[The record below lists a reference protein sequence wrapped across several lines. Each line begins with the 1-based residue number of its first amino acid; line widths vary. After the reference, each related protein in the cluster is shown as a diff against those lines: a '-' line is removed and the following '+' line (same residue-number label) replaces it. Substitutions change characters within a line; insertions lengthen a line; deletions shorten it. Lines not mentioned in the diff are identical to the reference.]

1 MHRSFISS
9 VLRRRKWRL
18 PSEYPHRSLVSSVL
32 RRRIR
37 RLPSESP
44 AIRSL
49 STAYEQSPYSSVDV
63 DPAVIASYPN
73 GATTVTDAEISI
85 FSEIKPT
92 PVSLRQILETTDP
105 FEAAQFLHSEFPVR
119 CAERI
124 RMIESIPTSQW
135 VSVPE
140 LVEAHGRHVLAFW
153 RLRAVSIDAE
163 NRDLDAF
170 TEAVREVVQ
179 ENVDMTALIT
189 KGMTDLYRTSDEEM
203 IDNAYVDNFLNTFL
217 LNRLGSNVL
226 LKQYLAVVS
235 PDEFGFGV
243 HNEQTGEGI
252 VDPECDVARLC
263 RETAR
268 SVGQMCKKETDRI
281 PPPITVEAF
290 SASESDV
297 SHNGMSTSPKFSF
310 IPPALGYILRELLK
324 NSCRATVD
332 ACRALP
338 HGEVRRRP
346 VSVTVSADDAR
357 MMICVADRGGGIPF
371 DRMEN
376 VWSYLHST
384 TRKKW
389 EDDMSLADCDADHD
403 DIVSNLPVSGN
414 EDNNPTELAGYGIG
428 LPMSRLYAR
437 YLGGDLNLISL
448 PGYGTHAYVFLPRL
462 SSDQIETFPDQPRQ
476 GFQGDCNA
484 QSGGHKPDF
493 VL

>member
-1 MHRSFISS
+1 MHRSLISS
-9 VLRRRKWRL
+9 VLRRR
-18 PSEYPHRSLVSSVL
+18 V
-32 RRRIR
+32 R

-49 STAYEQSPYSSVDV
+49 STAYEQQSPYSSVEV

-105 FEAAQFLHSEFPVR
+105 YEAAQFLHSEFPVR

-135 VSVPE
+135 VNVPE
-140 LVEAHGRHVLAFW
+140 LVEAHGRHVMAFW
-153 RLRAVSIDAE
+153 RLRSVSIDSE
-163 NRDLDAF
+163 CRDLDAF
-170 TEAVREVVQ
+170 TEAVRDVVH

-203 IDNAYVDNFLNTFL
+203 IDSAYVDNFLNTFL

-235 PDEFGFGV
+235 PNEFGFGV

-371 DRMEN
+371 DRMDN

-389 EDDMSLADCDADHD
+389 EDDMSVADCDADHD
-403 DIVSNLPVSGN
+403 DIFPRLSLSSN

-462 SSDQIETFPDQPRQ
+462 SSDQIETFPEEHRQ
-476 GFQGDCNA
+476 GFQGDCSA
-484 QSGGHKPDF
+484 QSGGHKPEF

>member
-1 MHRSFISS
+1 MHRS
-9 VLRRRKWRL
+9 L
-18 PSEYPHRSLVSSVL
+18 SSVL

-37 RLPSESP
+37 VRRKTKSP
-44 AIRSL
+44 AVLRSL
-49 STAYEQSPYSSVDV
+49 STAYEQSPYSSIEV

-92 PVSLRQILETTDP
+92 PVSLRQILENTDP

-135 VSVPE
+135 VNVPE

-153 RLRAVSIDAE
+153 RLRAVSLDV
-163 NRDLDAF
+163 NSLDAF
-170 TEAVREVVQ
+170 TEAVKDVVK

-203 IDNAYVDNFLNTFL
+203 IDSAYVDNFLNTFL

-235 PDEFGFGV
+235 PDEFGFGM

-252 VDPECDVARLC
+252 IDPECDVARLC

-268 SVGQMCKKETDRI
+268 NVGQMCKRETDRI

-297 SHNGMSTSPKFSF
+297 SHNGMSTSPTFSF

-332 ACRALP
+332 ACRLLP

-346 VSVTVSADDAR
+346 VSVTVSADETR

-371 DRMEN
+371 DRMDN

-389 EDDMSLADCDADHD
+389 EDDMSAADCDADHD
-403 DIVSNLPVSGN
+403 DVISRKSMADS
-414 EDNNPTELAGYGIG
+414 EANNPTELAGYGIG

-462 SSDQIETFPDQPRQ
+462 SSDQIETFPDQHRQ

>member
-1 MHRSFISS
+1 M
-9 VLRRRKWRL
+9 
-18 PSEYPHRSLVSSVL
+18 HRSLVGSIL

-37 RLPSESP
+37 RLPVPSAAAGS
-44 AIRSL
+44 IRSI
-49 STAYEQSPYSSVDV
+49 STAYEQSPYSPASSVEV

-73 GATTVTDAEISI
+73 GATTVTDAEISC
-85 FSEIKPT
+85 FSEIKKT
-92 PVSLRQILETTDP
+92 PVSLRQILENTDP
-105 FEAAQFLHSEFPVR
+105 YEAARFLHSEFPVR

-135 VSVPE
+135 VNVPE

-153 RLRAVSIDAE
+153 KLRAVSLDAD
-163 NRDLDAF
+163 NRGGLDAF
-170 TEAVREVVQ
+170 TEAVVDVVQ

-189 KGMTDLYRTSDEEM
+189 KGMTDLYRDSDEEM
-203 IDNAYVDNFLNTFL
+203 IDPAYVDNFLNTFL

-235 PDEFGFGV
+235 PEGFGFGMY
-243 HNEQTGEGI
+243 NEQTGEGI

-268 SVGQMCKKETDRI
+268 SVGQMSKKETEQM

-290 SASESDV
+290 SASESDR
-297 SHNGMSTSPKFSF
+297 SHNGMSTSPTFSF

-332 ACRALP
+332 ACRGLP
-338 HGEVRRRP
+338 RGEVRRRP
-346 VSVTVSADDAR
+346 ISVTVSADDSR

-371 DRMEN
+371 DRVEN

-389 EDDMSLADCDADHD
+389 EEDSAFNNDDD
-403 DIVSNLPVSGN
+403 
-414 EDNNPTELAGYGIG
+414 PTELAGYGIG

-462 SSDQIETFPDQPRQ
+462 SSDQIETFPEQHRPD
-476 GFQGDCNA
+476 FQVDCGG
-484 QSGGHKPDF
+484 QSGCHKPEF